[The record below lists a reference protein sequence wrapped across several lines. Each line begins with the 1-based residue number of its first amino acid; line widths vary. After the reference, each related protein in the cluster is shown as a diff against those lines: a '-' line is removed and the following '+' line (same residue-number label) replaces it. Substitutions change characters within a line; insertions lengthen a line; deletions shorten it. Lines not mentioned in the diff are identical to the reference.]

1 MRTLGIH
8 IMFGWRL
15 WFTACVALSVLMTPY
30 HGIAAST
37 DDLFTGTLS
46 IEQGKAIL
54 TRCDAAANRYQ
65 LIDQRT
71 DKPRSLSAYAIPQ
84 GDVVDVIGTAN
95 DSGGVTSLTVTD
107 IKTRIPRPLCHMDEV
122 EAMFA
127 EATVQPVDPNE
138 KFDLPA
144 LLECRSDIATAA
156 RFRAWLDLRP
166 KRLADAGLIKVATRN
181 FLAEYRTATPLTV
194 FGHKTSILALHP
206 DGVLTVLND
215 VTPQALARA
224 LDASAML
231 SHDPFIAQK
240 VIETSPGAHAKPGAI
255 AVRMVTVTSRENLPG
270 KAVAGCLYLS
280 TGAGNL

>member
-1 MRTLGIH
+1 MRALRT
-8 IMFGWRL
+8 
-15 WFTACVALSVLMTPY
+15 TAMLISRFCLTSFAALSVMITSSR
-30 HGIAAST
+30 GVAST

-46 IEQGKAIL
+46 IEQGNAIL
-54 TRCDAAANRYQ
+54 TRCDAAANRYR
-65 LIDQRT
+65 LIDQRIS
-71 DKPRSLSAYAIPQ
+71 KPRSLLAYAIPQ

-95 DSGGVTSLTVTD
+95 DSSGVSTLAVTD
-107 IKTRIPRPLCHMDEV
+107 ITTQIPRPLCHLDEV

-127 EATVQPVDPNE
+127 EAAAQPVDPNE
-138 KFDLPA
+138 TFDIPA

-156 RFRAWLDLRP
+156 RFRNWLYLGP
-166 KRLADAGLIKVATRN
+166 KRLAAAGLFKVTSRN
-181 FLAEYRTATPLTV
+181 FLAEYRTAAPLTV

-215 VTPQALARA
+215 VSSKALARA
-224 LDASAML
+224 LNAPAML

-240 VIETSPGAHAKPGAI
+240 VIETSPGADVKPGAI
-255 AVRMVTVTSRENLPG
+255 AVRMQTVTSRDNLPG